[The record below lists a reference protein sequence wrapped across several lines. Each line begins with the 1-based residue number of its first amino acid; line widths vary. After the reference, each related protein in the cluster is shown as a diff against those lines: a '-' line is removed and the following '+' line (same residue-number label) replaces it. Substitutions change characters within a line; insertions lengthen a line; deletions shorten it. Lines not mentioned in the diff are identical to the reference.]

1 MLKLKKVK
9 NYIPFVP
16 LLTFVNIFIYPLSS
30 SKTLNTSQISST
42 KLTAKKMKTLEKKIE
57 VIKRKITRIHTPQNE
72 SGFLGSGHIAR
83 RVVGGSFVETDPFIY
98 LMDDILDKKDNSPAG
113 APHPHAGFET
123 VSLLVDGE
131 ITEMMES
138 MKAGD
143 FQIMTAGSGTI
154 HTESILQPTKGRLF
168 QLWLDL
174 PKKDRWVKPRLQIMP
189 AGHVPSSDNN
199 GIKLRLYSGSLDG
212 LNSPIQNY
220 VPLIVAEFE
229 LKPNLINIQ
238 KIPAN
243 FNSFI
248 YIISGSVK
256 VGEDSK
262 QLNKNQV
269 GWLNLF
275 EDDLLSELKVES
287 GEEGVRFVLYAAKPL
302 GEEIISSGPF
312 IADTPEDIQ
321 ELYKEYRMGKFKHIS
336 TAPESQRI
344 TF

>member
-1 MLKLKKVK
+1 
-9 NYIPFVP
+9 
-16 LLTFVNIFIYPLSS
+16 
-30 SKTLNTSQISST
+30 
-42 KLTAKKMKTLEKKIE
+42 MKTLEKNIE
-57 VIKRKITRIHTPQNE
+57 VIQRKITRIHTPKDE
-72 SGFLGSGHIAR
+72 PGFLGAGHIAR
-83 RVVGGSFVETDPFIY
+83 RVVGGSFLETDPFIY
-98 LMDDILDKKDNSPAG
+98 LMDDILDKKDKSPAG
-113 APHPHAGFET
+113 GAHPHAGFET

-154 HTESILQPTKGRLF
+154 HTEPILQPTKGRLF

-174 PKKDRWVKPRLQIMP
+174 PKKDRWTKPRLQIMP
-189 AGHVPSSDNN
+189 AEHVPSSDNN

-212 LNSPIQNY
+212 LNSPVQNY
-220 VPLIVAEFE
+220 VSLIVAEFE
-229 LKPNLINIQ
+229 LKPNLTTIQ
-238 KIPAN
+238 QIPAN
-243 FNSFI
+243 FNTFI
-248 YIISGSVK
+248 YVISGSVK

-262 QLNKNQV
+262 LLKKNQV

-275 EDDLLSELKVES
+275 EDDLSSELKLES
-287 GEEGVRFVLYAAKPL
+287 GEEGVRFVLYSAKPL
-302 GEEIISSGPF
+302 REGIVSYGPF

-321 ELYKEYRMGKFKHIS
+321 ELYQKYSMGKFTHIS